1 MFGFFFSRILPFKKA
16 LKTLGPTIINIYHSH
31 ILPSII
37 LPNGMKFC
45 YPPAE
50 NDLFIYMNPGAT
62 VGDNIY
68 ASSTLAVT
76 FDPSAMMSS
85 EVYVLHRLKEE

>member
-1 MFGFFFSRILPFKKA
+1 
-16 LKTLGPTIINIYHSH
+16 
-31 ILPSII
+31 
-37 LPNGMKFC
+37 MKFC

-50 NDLFIYMNPGAT
+50 SDMFIYINPGAT

-76 FDPSAMMSS
+76 FDTHDDVIGAIHSPPIEGGM
-85 EVYVLHRLKEE
+85 K